1 MCIYIH
7 AHTHIYMQECMYA
20 CMHACMYA
28 CMHTCMRKYIHA
40 YTRTSTRIHADMHIC
55 MHTRSCWDTPI
66 TSAHIVLFDVETY
79 HMIYRCVC
87 FAHIFFSII
96 FYSIQLSEYLCS
108 SRAYT
113 FFVIV
118 SKALPCCLP
127 MFLKE
132 EYVTR
137 STYTHTHTKHTHET
151 RTLQI
156 CPLTGDWKDKLRERY
171 EVSQIE
177 TEFGGELDV
186 ATRSALPLLRYQ
198 PVPYSQ
204 MVPHQ
209 ARGAAVSHSEGVPA
223 KVSSVEHAS
232 LHAPDVCGSEA
243 RHSQAEQGEETVE
256 AEGVAVA
263 VCRSGYPEEIVD
275 EEDAH
280 RPQLITKDLPRVTR
294 ASGCPVEANRGMSIF
309 SSTSNGS
316 FRAESEDEFLT
327 PVTSPGTQH
336 DSPDQWMGER
346 EATWPHAKGAESVGL
361 EAGGGE
367 RKDEMFASV
376 RPRAAIVTTG
386 ALDDGNDGHGNDGMT
401 KTTSDTDLAAQQ
413 HQVLHSAHG
422 GVWDAHSST
431 ERAVLMKAAIHSMT
445 EVGLDEEV
453 AQKVFELDKAA
464 VERVLSAA
472 ARGAQN
478 ISAETRLDELLAVA
492 HEYGLLLDKSGSN
505 TPLVQ
510 AATPTSPIVI
520 NCTVPNGKAQA
531 AHECTHETYGLSRPR
546 TPPPTQ
552 PSVVATM
559 PSGHADERGALQDG
573 GALQDVM
580 ITDDYLREIYRS
592 VGSALGI

>member
-1 MCIYIH
+1 M
-7 AHTHIYMQECMYA
+7 
-20 CMHACMYA
+20 
-28 CMHTCMRKYIHA
+28 
-40 YTRTSTRIHADMHIC
+40 
-55 MHTRSCWDTPI
+55 
-66 TSAHIVLFDVETY
+66 
-79 HMIYRCVC
+79 
-87 FAHIFFSII
+87 
-96 FYSIQLSEYLCS
+96 
-108 SRAYT
+108 
-113 FFVIV
+113 
-118 SKALPCCLP
+118 
-127 MFLKE
+127 
-132 EYVTR
+132 
-137 STYTHTHTKHTHET
+137 
-151 RTLQI
+151 
-156 CPLTGDWKDKLRERY
+156 
-171 EVSQIE
+171 SQIE

-186 ATRSALPLLRYQ
+186 ATRAALPLLRYQ

-209 ARGAAVSHSEGVPA
+209 ARGAAVSHSEGAPA
-223 KVSSVEHAS
+223 NVSSVEHAS

-243 RHSQAEQGEETVE
+243 RHSQAEQREETVE
-256 AEGVAVA
+256 AVGVAVA
-263 VCRSGYPEEIVD
+263 VCRSGYSEEIVQ

-280 RPQLITKDLPRVTR
+280 RPQLITKGLPRVTR
-294 ASGCPVEANRGMSIF
+294 ASGCQAVAVEANRGLSIF

-327 PVTSPGTQH
+327 PVTSPGAQH
-336 DSPDQWMGER
+336 DSPDQLMGES

-361 EAGGGE
+361 EGGLGE

-413 HQVLHSAHG
+413 HQVLHSVHG

-510 AATPTSPIVI
+510 PATPTSPIVI
-520 NCTVPNGKAQA
+520 NCIVPNGKTQA

-552 PSVVATM
+552 PSDVATM
-559 PSGHADERGALQDG
+559 PSGHADERGALQDE

-580 ITDDYLREIYRS
+580 ITDDYLRAICRSVIRS
-592 VGSALGI
+592 VGSTLGI